1 VKEIL
6 ENRLGELEQSIFDK
20 NALELLARKASTIAG
35 DVRAALKIC
44 QRYVIQREDWWEL
57 SL

>member
-44 QRYVIQREDWWEL
+44 QRYVIQREDW
-57 SL
+57 